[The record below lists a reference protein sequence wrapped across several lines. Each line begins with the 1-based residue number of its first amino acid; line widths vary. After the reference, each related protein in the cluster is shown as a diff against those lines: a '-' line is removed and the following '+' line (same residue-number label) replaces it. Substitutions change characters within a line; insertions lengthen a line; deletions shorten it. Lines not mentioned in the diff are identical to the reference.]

1 MEDLS
6 RYSVDDLRR
15 MRVLVE
21 KEIDQRREERISKA
35 RQEIQQIAEHHGFAL
50 SDLLEDIEQQQPD
63 TQ

>member
-35 RQEIQQIAEHHGFAL
+35 RQEIQQIAEHYGFAL